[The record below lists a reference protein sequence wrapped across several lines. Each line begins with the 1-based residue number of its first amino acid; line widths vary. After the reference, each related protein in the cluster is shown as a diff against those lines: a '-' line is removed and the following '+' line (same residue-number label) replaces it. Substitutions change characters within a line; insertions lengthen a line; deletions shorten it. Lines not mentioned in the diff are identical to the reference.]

1 MLFKHSSE
9 NRSGAAPTDGG
20 LQHGPQ
26 DTFRVLIKNMSGVP
40 VLEVFG
46 EINRTT
52 VRMIERTASELAKA
66 GHYHLV
72 LNIENAA
79 VANSR
84 ALAPL
89 SRLLRE
95 VKRHYGGV
103 ILVTR
108 LEQVGQRISRELQGL
123 LQFCASET
131 EALLKIKR
139 LPVVACWDTR
149 STTARLAD

>member
-1 MLFKHSSE
+1 MLFKHSSDSI
-9 NRSGAAPTDGG
+9 SGAVPDGG
-20 LQHGPQ
+20 ACGQEPQ
-26 DTFRVLIKNMSGVP
+26 DAFRVLIRNMSGVP

-52 VRMIERTASELAKA
+52 VRLIERTASELAKA
-66 GHYHLV
+66 GHYHMV
-72 LNIENAA
+72 LNIENA
-79 VANSR
+79 VLANAR

-108 LEQVGQRISRELQGL
+108 LEQVGQRVSRELQGL
-123 LQFCASET
+123 LQLCASEA

>member
-9 NRSGAAPTDGG
+9 SSSSATREDAPQD
-20 LQHGPQ
+20 GPQ
-26 DTFRVLIKNMSGVP
+26 DAFKVLIKNMSGVP

-52 VRMIERTASELAKA
+52 VRMIERTAFELAKA

-79 VANSR
+79 VANAR

-123 LQFCASET
+123 LQLCASEA
-131 EALLKIKR
+131 EALLRIKR